1 MANLYKTR
9 NVVNWSF
16 FMLNNVARKIKV
28 LFKLIFKWQQVS
40 FSAHGFSSFSGV
52 HFIQTGGK
60 LNIYQL
66 KVFVM
71 VLFNLMKSLSQIQV
85 QCDTQPSKR
94 STSCL

>member
-1 MANLYKTR
+1 MANLYNTR

-66 KVFVM
+66 KVFC
-71 VLFNLMKSLSQIQV
+71 NGSIQFDEKFV
-85 QCDTQPSKR
+85 SDTSSMR
-94 STSCL
+94 HTA